1 MNSGIF
7 RCNSD
12 SGIMSLR
19 CIPIAWVAF
28 ATVFVLGPVF
38 GVDLQ
43 AQLIEPTRTL
53 EQPREGT
60 GLLTVTS
67 EPPGLEAVLDG
78 RLIGKTPVFAVRFP
92 AGIHVLR
99 IQNAEADI
107 YIEAGKTTA
116 VSWFKGS
123 FIKIPETA
131 KPPTESAK
139 EPQPPLSKPKPD
151 EDQGAR
157 QDTAN
162 DPHYWPLN
170 PRGPIYQP

>member
-1 MNSGIF
+1 
-7 RCNSD
+7 
-12 SGIMSLR
+12 MSLR
-19 CIPIAWVAF
+19 CIPIAWVVF
-28 ATVFVLGPVF
+28 ATVLVLGATL

-43 AQLIEPTRTL
+43 AELIEPTRTL
-53 EQPREGT
+53 ERPREAAGM
-60 GLLTVTS
+60 LTVTS
-67 EPPGLEAVLDG
+67 EPPGLEAVVDG
-78 RLIGKTPVFAVRFP
+78 QIIGQTPVFAVRFP

-107 YIEAGKTTA
+107 YIAPGKTTA

-131 KPPTESAK
+131 KLPTESAK

-151 EDQGAR
+151 EGQGDR
-157 QDTAN
+157 QDTAK
-162 DPHYWPLN
+162 DPYYWPLN